1 MILEPED
8 DIVLDKYLKLRKDR
22 IEVCFVDPDRQFA
35 KDTAS
40 SLVNAASKLAEYF
53 EVNGPLPLIRAILAP
68 DRDAF
73 DVLVADLLDVR
84 IERPSDPRRIAQP
97 QKTDIVFLSP
107 SAYATQSTYTY
118 VPDDFQ
124 RMATHELVHV
134 VQELLSPGIE
144 ESPLWWDEGLAVYLS
159 NQWQHTSQFRFREPV
174 LQSIQDGH
182 APTLSAIQT
191 DNSLAYSFGWT
202 LVRFIE
208 QEMGKTAIVS
218 VVKQMMDGDV
228 FTALGVVDAVSF
240 QEAWQAW
247 LLKGAGSR
255 P

>member
-1 MILEPED
+1 MTLKLED
-8 DIVLDKYLKLRKDR
+8 DIVLENYLSLKNDR
-22 IEVCFVDPDRQFA
+22 IEVYYLERDRTFA
-35 KDTAS
+35 EDTAS
-40 SLVNAASKLAEYF
+40 SLMNAASKLAEYF
-53 EVNGPLPLIRAILAP
+53 EVNEPLPFIRAILAP

-73 DVLVADLLDVR
+73 DVLVADLLGVQ

-97 QKTDIVFLSP
+97 QETDIVLLSP
-107 SAYATQSTYTY
+107 SAYATQSTYSY

-159 NQWQHTSQFRFREPV
+159 NQWQHMGQFRFREPV
-174 LQSIQDGH
+174 IESIRDGQ

-191 DNSLAYSFGWT
+191 DHSLAYEFGWT

-208 QEMGKTAIVS
+208 QKKGKAAIVR
-218 VVKQMMDGDV
+218 VVKQMKDGDV
-228 FTALGVVDAVSF
+228 FTALGVDAVSF
-240 QEAWQAW
+240 QEAWQEW
-247 LLKGAGSR
+247 LLRGTGSR
-255 P
+255 L